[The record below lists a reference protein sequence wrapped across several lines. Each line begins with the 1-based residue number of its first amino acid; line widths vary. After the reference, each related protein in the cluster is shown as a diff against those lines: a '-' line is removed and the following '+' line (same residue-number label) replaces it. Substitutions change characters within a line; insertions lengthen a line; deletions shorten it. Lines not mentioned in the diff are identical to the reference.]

1 MFDWTKVEGYRED
14 MTPDEKLALLD
25 NYEPQEPATPPS
37 EPEQQKAPA
46 TPVVSKKRFDEVASE
61 LAKVK
66 KELKSRLTTDEAA
79 ELERRTRATEM
90 EAELNE
96 LRHEKMVANH
106 RASFLSQGYE
116 DALAEEAANAMAD
129 GDTDKV
135 FDVMKRHNANVEKS
149 LRAKILKE
157 TSVPPAG
164 DDPDKKPDPNK
175 KMVDIMRK
183 AMGLP
188 PQK

>member
-1 MFDWTKVEGYRED
+1 MFDWTKVDGYRED
-14 MTPDEKLALLD
+14 MTADEKLALLD
-25 NYEPQEPATPPS
+25 NYEQPTEPTPQP
-37 EPEQQKAPA
+37 EPEPKAPNG
-46 TPVVSKKRFDEVASE
+46 PVVSKKRFDEVASE

-66 KELKSRLTTDEAA
+66 KELKGRLTADETA
-79 ELERRTRATEM
+79 ELEKQTRMTEM
-90 EAELNE
+90 ETELNE

-106 RASFLSQGYE
+106 RASFLSQGYD

-135 FDVMKRHNANVEKS
+135 FEVMKRHNANAEKA

-157 TSVPPAG
+157 TNVPPAG
-164 DDPDKKPDPNK
+164 DDPNTKPDPNK